1 MSINQIIKKMEK
13 PKLKHRLLGRM
24 KRIVRINKQQGN

>member
-1 MSINQIIKKMEK
+1 MSINQIIKQMEK

-24 KRIVRINKQQGN
+24 KRLVRLNKHQGN